1 MIGKVNAFIKMNQPR
16 KIKVELWDVDVLID
30 DRLETK
36 NLTETGKIEF
46 LFVTSETGEFN
57 PELQLRIFD
66 EDGKELYRSLVNN
79 DINSIEINN
88 VTGFR
93 ENTTVDFGVIEV

>member
-1 MIGKVNAFIKMNQPR
+1 MIGKVNAFIKMSHPR
-16 KIKVELWDVDVLID
+16 KIKVELWDLDVLID

-36 NLTETGKIEF
+36 NLNGTGKVEF